1 MMQSSCLKIWD
12 GMEENK
18 EKAQV
23 EIVHVCVCVCV
34 FKTHTSK
41 TTSCTP
47 GAAEGEGAG
56 ELGGKPRKVQ
66 GRLTAVSLGIALP
79 EELRLLSARVLL
91 ERGDERERAAS
102 PDGRDGDFDE
112 NRRESLNASVPFPS
126 PHRPIVPTHT
136 RDS

>member
-1 MMQSSCLKIWD
+1 MPMMQSSCLKIWD

-23 EIVHVCVCVCV
+23 EIVHVCVCACV
-34 FKTHTSK
+34 FNTHTSK

-79 EELRLLSARVLL
+79 EELRLLDEIKDLLLRHDVCLSDVALDPFSVRFDLTLNRTQDSA
-91 ERGDERERAAS
+91 
-102 PDGRDGDFDE
+102 
-112 NRRESLNASVPFPS
+112 NRNPGCLQCPEYA
-126 PHRPIVPTHT
+126 
-136 RDS
+136 